1 MGNISDCY
9 FHRICKEKVPHDTHY
24 YTMNLNYAVY
34 TLEVFELGH
43 TPYNLGSGANHTAIF
58 LFL

>member
-1 MGNISDCY
+1 M
-9 FHRICKEKVPHDTHY
+9 THY